1 MNDSQDLL
9 NLMRVIKKKPELSQ
23 RELAKDLGFSLGKLN
38 YCLNAIKNKG
48 FIKIENF
55 KNNPNKVNYIYILTP
70 KGISEKAKLTI
81 NFMKKKIK
89 EYEELRAEIDKS
101 NHNEI

>member
-1 MNDSQDLL
+1 MNNSQDLL
-9 NLMRVIKKKPELSQ
+9 NLL
-23 RELAKDLGFSLGKLN
+23 SLGKLN

>member
-1 MNDSQDLL
+1 MNNSQDLL
-9 NLMRVIKKKPELSQ
+9 NLLRIIKKKPKFSQ
-23 RELAKDLGFSLGKLN
+23 RELAKNLGFSLGKLN

-70 KGISEKAKLTI
+70 NTLTI
-81 NFMKKKIK
+81 
-89 EYEELRAEIDKS
+89 L
-101 NHNEI
+101 

>member
-1 MNDSQDLL
+1 MNNSQDLL
-9 NLMRVIKKKPELSQ
+9 NLLRIIKKKPKFSQ
-23 RELAKDLGFSLGKLN
+23 RELAKNLGFSLGKLN